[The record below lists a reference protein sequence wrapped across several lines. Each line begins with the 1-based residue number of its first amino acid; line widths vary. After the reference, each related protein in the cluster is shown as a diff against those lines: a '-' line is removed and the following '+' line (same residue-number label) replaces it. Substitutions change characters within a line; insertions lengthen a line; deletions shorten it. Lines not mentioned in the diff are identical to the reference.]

1 MFLIGISG
9 SILPYLFVAGL
20 VLIFSVKMSGQPV
33 GDAEEENKGSDRGH
47 VLIYTH
53 TSPEVV
59 PASDFY
65 LSQDLLQKVWNRIS
79 DKDQNNNV
87 PDFCRTPVG
96 CMEMYPPFL
105 KPIGSRVPDHSC
117 YLEFLYSGLSP
128 PASVFV

>member
-20 VLIFSVKMSGQPV
+20 VLIFSVKVSGQPV
-33 GDAEEENKGSDRGH
+33 GDAEGEYQGFDRGH
-47 VLIYTH
+47 ILMYTH
-53 TSPEVV
+53 TSPEAI

-65 LSQDLLQKVWNRIS
+65 LSPNLFQKDWIRIS
-79 DKDQNNNV
+79 DKDQNNKV
-87 PDFCRTPVG
+87 PDFCRNAAG

-128 PASVFV
+128 PVSVFV